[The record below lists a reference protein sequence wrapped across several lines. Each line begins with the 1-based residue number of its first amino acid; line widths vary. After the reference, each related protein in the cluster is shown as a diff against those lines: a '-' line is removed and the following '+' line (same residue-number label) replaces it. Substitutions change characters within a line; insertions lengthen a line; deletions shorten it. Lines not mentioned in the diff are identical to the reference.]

1 MITSAIRDFLVENV
15 IDVYLVIFYKSSFS
29 VNSKLLDNVDN
40 YLDENLVDEVLESK
54 ILSEP
59 IQAEVTSLDQI
70 LDDLAD

>member
-1 MITSAIRDFLVENV
+1 MKVITSAIRDFLVENV
-15 IDVYLVIFYKSSFS
+15 IDVYLIFFYKSSFS

-59 IQAEVTSLDQI
+59 IQAEGL
-70 LDDLAD
+70 L